1 MSKTSNKNR
10 LYILAGV
17 VVLVILAFIFRL
29 YTLQVVHGDQFRER
43 ASSQYTEQTTATN
56 ERGTIS
62 LTARDGSKRSA
73 ALQESGY
80 LLAINGRV
88 IQAPSSAYE
97 KVSTV
102 VDIPQKEFMSAAN
115 NSDDPYIVVKEKLAT
130 ETGEQINNLGLDGVT
145 AYPQKWRRYP
155 LDSLAS
161 HVLGFVGFTED
172 SPEPVGIYGV
182 EKYHDDVLSRD
193 PGGIYTNLFAR
204 VFSQPTDTVQPG
216 NLQQSGDV
224 NLTIEP
230 DVQAYLE
237 KQIAD
242 TKKQWE
248 AAQTMG
254 VVIDPDTGAIR
265 ALAANPDFNPNTYGS
280 VDSPDVFTN
289 PIVQS
294 RYEMGSIIK
303 ALTMTAGL
311 DAGAVTPE
319 TTYEDT
325 GEITLNES
333 TIANYDGV
341 ARGVVD
347 MQEVLNQS
355 LNTGAAY
362 VAEQLGRDKMR
373 TYFRNWFN
381 ERTGVD
387 LPGEIDNGIS
397 NLDVERDLEFAT
409 ASFGQGIALT
419 PIATVRALSTLANGG
434 HLVRPHVTRSID
446 YQLGGT
452 SKIKTQ
458 KGEHVISEEAAETVS
473 RMLATVVD
481 DEMSDYARDRH
492 SIAAKTGTA
501 QIPKPGGGYY
511 EDTFNH
517 TFFGYFPAYEPEYL
531 VFLMARQ
538 PKDVK
543 YASQTLK
550 KPFMRM
556 TDFLINYYN
565 IPPDR

>member
-1 MSKTSNKNR
+1 M
-10 LYILAGV
+10 
-17 VVLVILAFIFRL
+17 LAFIFRL

-88 IQAPSSAYE
+88 IQAPSSAYKE
-97 KVSTV
+97 VSTV

-115 NSDDPYIVVKEKLAT
+115 NSDDPYIVVKEKLRSEA
-130 ETGEQINNLGLDGVT
+130 GEQINNLGLDGAT

-161 HVLGFVGFTED
+161 HVLGFVGFTEE
-172 SPEPVGIYGV
+172 SPGPVGIYGV

-216 NLQQSGDV
+216 SLQQSGDV

-294 RYEMGSIIK
+294 RFEMGSIIK

-373 TYFRNWFN
+373 TYFRDWFSGQ
-381 ERTGVD
+381 TGVD

-397 NLDVERDLEFAT
+397 NLEVERNLEFAT

-458 KGEHVISEEAAETVS
+458 KGERVVSEEAAETVS

-481 DEMSDYARDRH
+481 EAMSDNARDRH

-550 KPFMRM
+550 EPFMRM